1 MKKYRV
7 YKFEVPRGKFEI
19 VEEQLFSFKTP
30 GMEIVSEGDGVRFKA
45 YFEKK
50 INLPEKIFIFS
61 GILKTQ
67 KCEFAETPEKIGERE
82 WMAFLCRK

>member
-45 YFEKK
+45 YF
-50 INLPEKIFIFS
+50 
-61 GILKTQ
+61 
-67 KCEFAETPEKIGERE
+67 
-82 WMAFLCRK
+82 